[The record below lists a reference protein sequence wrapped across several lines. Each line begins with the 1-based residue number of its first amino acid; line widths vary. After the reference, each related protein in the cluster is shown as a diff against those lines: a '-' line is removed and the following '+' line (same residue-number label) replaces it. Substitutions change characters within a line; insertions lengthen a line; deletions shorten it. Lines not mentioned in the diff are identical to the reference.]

1 MRLAPLFSILA
12 VSASLGAMPSPA
24 SAQAYPTRAIRI
36 IVPAPP
42 GGAIDI
48 IARVVGEKLQTSMGQ
63 PVIIDNKP
71 GASNNL
77 GTDALAKSAPDGYTI
92 GIVGGSHNI
101 NKFLFKNLG
110 WDPET
115 SFEPIVYTH
124 EVPLVFAVY
133 PKIPAKTLPEFIAW
147 MKAHPD
153 DAKVATSGRGS
164 AQEMAAEMFRMT
176 SGTKMLLVP
185 YKGSSAAQPDLIGGR
200 TALYIDTISAIQ
212 SQVKAGT
219 VRAVAVSTRKRTAA
233 LPDVADR
240 RRAGAQGLRRQ
251 HQRRLPGA
259 CRHAEGDHHEAQRR
273 DQRSAEAGR
282 RARQAGGRRHRDPGR
297 DAAGLRRADQV
308 RSRQVGPG
316 RQGSRHRGGVSRDRG
331 PGRPASS
338 GGDQVGRDRLP
349 DGAVPD
355 AMLSPPTPRLTS
367 P

>member
-1 MRLAPLFSILA
+1 MRLTSLLKILA
-12 VSASLGAMPSPA
+12 VSASAALVPA
-24 SAQAYPTRAIRI
+24 LALAQAYPSRAIKI

-48 IARVVGEKLQTSMGQ
+48 IARVVGEKLQASMGQ

-124 EVPLVFAVY
+124 EVPLVFAIY
-133 PKIPAKTLPEFIAW
+133 PQIPAKTLPEFVAW
-147 MKAHPD
+147 LKAHPD
-153 DAKVATSGRGS
+153 QAKVATSGRGS
-164 AQEMAAEMFRMT
+164 AQEMAAEMFRLA
-176 SGTKMLLVP
+176 SGTEMLLIP

-212 SQVKAGT
+212 SHVKAGT

-233 LPDVADR
+233 LPDVPTADE
-240 RRAGAQGLRRQ
+240 QGLKGYDANTNGGF
-251 HQRRLPGA
+251 LAPAGTPKA
-259 CRHAEGDHHEAQRR
+259 IITKLNAEINAALKMPDVRTKLET
-273 DQRSAEAGR
+273 AGIEV
-282 RARQAGGRRHRDPGR
+282 QGGTPQEYAALIKSDLAKWSKVIK
-297 DAAGLRRADQV
+297 AAGI
-308 RSRQVGPG
+308 
-316 RQGSRHRGGVSRDRG
+316 
-331 PGRPASS
+331 PAE
-338 GGDQVGRDRLP
+338 
-349 DGAVPD
+349 
-355 AMLSPPTPRLTS
+355 
-367 P
+367 